1 MSNTSAQTAPA
12 WSGDVATPDSRR
24 SRCGTRRRLL
34 VLGCLTLLV
43 IAGVAANYGPLRHYQ
58 VARDRLEK
66 AAAEVADLE
75 GEKAALQAELAK
87 LSETGYLEG
96 LAREELTYA
105 RPDEELYIVTGSSAE
120 RSAGSD
126 AAGRGGTMDTSP
138 VPGAADS
145 QEAGLVPTVGVGA
158 VMPGAGRADG
168 FGVGAAAPGAEVS
181 ANGGARAAGFL
192 ERIVT
197 AISGLF

>member
-12 WSGDVATPDSRR
+12 WSGDVTTPDSRR
-24 SRCGTRRRLL
+24 SRRGTRRRLL

-43 IAGVAANYGPLRHYQ
+43 IAGLSANYGPLRHYH

-75 GEKAALQAELAK
+75 GQKAALQAELAK

-105 RPDEELYIVTGSSAE
+105 RPDEELYIVTGSSAG

-126 AAGRGGTMDTSP
+126 AAGHGDTIDTSP

-145 QEAGLVPTVGVGA
+145 QEAGLMPTVGVGA
-158 VMPGAGRADG
+158 VVPGAGIADG
-168 FGVGAAAPGAEVS
+168 FGIGAVAPGAEVS
-181 ANGGARAAGFL
+181 ANGGAGPAGFL
-192 ERIVT
+192 ERIVA
-197 AISGLF
+197 AISGIF

>member
-12 WSGDVATPDSRR
+12 WSGDVATPHSRR

-75 GEKAALQAELAK
+75 GQKAALQAELAK

-105 RPDEELYIVTGSSAE
+105 RPDEELYIVTGSAAE

-126 AAGRGGTMDTSP
+126 AAGRGETIDAPP
-138 VPGAADS
+138 VLSAADS
-145 QEAGLVPTVGVGA
+145 QEAGLAPTVGVGA
-158 VMPGAGRADG
+158 VVPGAGRANG
-168 FGVGAAAPGAEVS
+168 FGVGAMAPAAEVS
-181 ANGGARAAGFL
+181 SNGGVGPAGFL

>member
-12 WSGDVATPDSRR
+12 WSGDVTAPDSRR
-24 SRCGTRRRLL
+24 SRCGTRRRIL

-58 VARDRLEK
+58 VARDRLEN

-75 GEKAALQAELAK
+75 GQKAALQAELAK

-120 RSAGSD
+120 PIAGSD
-126 AAGRGGTMDTSP
+126 AAGLGGAFDTSP
-138 VPGAADS
+138 VRSAAES
-145 QEAGLVPTVGVGA
+145 QEAGFMPAVGVGA
-158 VMPGAGRADG
+158 VVPGAGTANG
-168 FGVGAAAPGAEVS
+168 YGVGAVAPGAEVS
-181 ANGGARAAGFL
+181 ADGGAGPAGFL
-192 ERIVT
+192 ERIVM

>member
-1 MSNTSAQTAPA
+1 MTNSSAQTAPA
-12 WSGDVATPDSRR
+12 WSGDVTTPDSRR

-75 GEKAALQAELAK
+75 GQKAALQAELAK

-105 RPDEELYIVTGSSAE
+105 RPDEELYIVTGSSAKP
-120 RSAGSD
+120 SAGSD
-126 AAGRGGTMDTSP
+126 APGLGGTIDTSP
-138 VPGAADS
+138 VPSAADG
-145 QEAGLVPTVGVGA
+145 QAADLVPTVGVGA
-158 VMPGAGRADG
+158 VVPGAGRANG
-168 FGVGAAAPGAEVS
+168 SGVGAVAPGAEVS
-181 ANGGARAAGFL
+181 ALGVAGPAGFL